1 MLNDGFLDI
10 SIEPIQPML
19 PDAQLTFQVEQFLF
33 REASLLDERAFDGW
47 LALWVENGRYWV
59 PRAPDQASPH
69 EHISIFWE
77 NAMLRETRVR
87 RLLNERNWSQQPPT
101 RTSRVVSNVC
111 VLGRDVEGR
120 LIVSSRLHVS
130 EYRLDLRYLSGRVVH
145 KLVESPEGFKIALKR
160 VDLVNCDSVFTNIE
174 VFP

>member
-1 MLNDGFLDI
+1 MLSDRFFDV
-10 SIEPIQPML
+10 SIEPVELMM
-19 PDAQLTFQVEQFLF
+19 PDARLTFEVEQFLF
-33 REASLLDERAFDGW
+33 REASLLDERAFDEW
-47 LALWVENGRYWV
+47 LALWADNGRYWV
-59 PRAPDQASPH
+59 PRGSDQVDPF

-77 NAMLRETRVR
+77 DAMLRETRVR
-87 RLLNERNWSQQPPT
+87 RLLNERNWSQQPAT
-101 RTSRVVSNVC
+101 RTSRIVGNVC
-111 VLGRDVEGR
+111 VQGRDQEGR

-145 KLVESPEGFKIALKR
+145 KLVESESGFEIALKR

>member
-1 MLNDGFLDI
+1 MLNDGFPDI
-10 SIEPIQPML
+10 SIEPIQPMS
-19 PDAQLTFQVEQFLF
+19 PDAQLTFEVEQFLF

-47 LALWVENGRYWV
+47 LKLWAENGRYWV
-59 PRAPDQASPH
+59 PRAPDQASPF

-101 RTSRVVSNVC
+101 KTSRLVGNVS
-111 VLGRDVEGR
+111 VLGCDGEGM

-130 EYRLDLRYLSGRVVH
+130 EYRLDLRYLSARVVH
-145 KLVESPEGFKIALKR
+145 KLVESQEGFKIALKR

-174 VFP
+174 VFL